1 VTINAILA
9 RDANGGIGKNNDL
22 PWPRNDADMKWFRE
36 NTLGHVV
43 VMGRKTWESLG
54 SKKLPKRINYVI
66 TNSNI
71 EGSPDGIYQGDIGNI
86 LNDIEKKHAG
96 LKVWVIGGANIYKQ
110 SISYCDHLYLT
121 EFKKSFD
128 CDTYLNINLE
138 DRFIKITGNKETKE
152 CTFSIWSKK

>member
-1 VTINAILA
+1 MTVNAILA

-22 PWPRNDADMKWFRE
+22 PWPKNDADMKWFRE

-54 SKKLPKRINYVI
+54 SKKLPKRINFVI
-66 TNSNI
+66 TNSEL
-71 EGSPDGIYQGDIGNI
+71 EGSPDGIYKGDIGII
-86 LNDIEKKHAG
+86 LNDIEKKYPG
-96 LKVWVIGGANIYKQ
+96 LKVWIIGGANIYKQ

-128 CDTYLNINLE
+128 CDTYLDINVE

-152 CTFSIWSKK
+152 CSFSIWSKK

>member
-1 VTINAILA
+1 MTINAIFA

-66 TNSNI
+66 TNSNV

-86 LNDIEKKHAG
+86 LNEIEKKHAG

-110 SISYCDHLYLT
+110 SMSYCNYLYLT

-128 CDTYLNINLE
+128 CDTYLDINLE

-152 CTFSIWSKK
+152 CSFSIWSKK